1 MDKKQAFGFV
11 KEAIL
16 VPFTG
21 LAMLA
26 GGFFLYFISNR
37 LLSRLLER
45 LLPLGMFMGLF
56 RWVFLLLGIAL
67 AFWLIRRKLPS
78 IVQAGL
84 VMAGTA
90 AGAILLL
97 ITLWQ
102 TFAIGVILTLLWTGL
117 VLLYLKRRSSPWF
130 LYYGALLGLAT
141 GLFYGWP
148 V

>member
-56 RWVFLLLGIAL
+56 RWVLLLLGIAL

-117 VLLYLKRRSSPWF
+117 ILLYLKRRSRPWF
-130 LYYGALLGLAT
+130 LYYGALLGLAA